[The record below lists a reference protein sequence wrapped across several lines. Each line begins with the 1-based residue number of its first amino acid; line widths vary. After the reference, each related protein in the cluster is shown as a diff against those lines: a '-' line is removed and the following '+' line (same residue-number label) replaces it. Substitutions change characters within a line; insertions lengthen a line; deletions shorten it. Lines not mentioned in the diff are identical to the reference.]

1 MPNMTTFSHDT
12 LSSPL
17 TGDLQSLRETL
28 WFNPGVK
35 PAQEG
40 LKRVGL
46 TLADAEDA
54 EARLRRFAPLLA
66 QAFPETAATAGII
79 ESDMV
84 PVPLMQAELE
94 KTAPVAG
101 HIWLKKDSHLPISG
115 SIKARGGIYEVL
127 THAEKLALAAGL
139 ITTTDDYSTLL
150 SPESRQFFSKHKIA
164 VGSTGNLGLSIGI
177 ISARLG
183 FQVTVHMSADAR
195 EWKKDKL
202 RSHGVEVR
210 EYEQDYSVAV
220 EQGRKAAEADPTC
233 FFIDDENSRTLFLGY
248 SVAGLRLRQQL
259 LNKNIAVDAGHPL
272 FVYLPCGVGGGPGGV
287 AFGLKLVFGDGV
299 HCFFAEPTHSP
310 CMLLGMST
318 GLHDAICVQD
328 IGLDNK
334 TAADGLAVGRASGFV
349 GRAME
354 QLIDGCYTLSDESMY
369 YLLAMLDRTEGIR
382 LEPSA
387 LAGMPGPQRITADLN
402 YQTQHRI
409 SAEAMANATHLVWAT
424 GGGMVPEKEMQA
436 YLAKGRGAKGPL

>member
-1 MPNMTTFSHDT
+1 MTKFNTDI
-12 LSSPL
+12 LSLPVV
-17 TGDLQSLRETL
+17 TELQSLRATFWL
-28 WFNPGVK
+28 NPGVK
-35 PAQEG
+35 TPEEG

-46 TLADAEDA
+46 TIADAEDA
-54 EARLRRFAPLLA
+54 EARLQRFAPLLA

-79 ESDMV
+79 ESDMI
-84 PVPLMQAELE
+84 PAPHMQAELE
-94 KTAPVAG
+94 KAG
-101 HIWLKKDSHLPISG
+101 AILGNLWIKKDSHLPISG

-127 THAEKLALAAGL
+127 THAEKLALEAGL
-139 ITTTDDYSTLL
+139 ITRTDDYAVLL
-150 SPESRQFFSKHKIA
+150 SPEFRQFFNQHKIA

-183 FQVTVHMSADAR
+183 FHVTVHMSADAR
-195 EWKKDKL
+195 QWKKDRL
-202 RSHGVEVR
+202 RSHGVEVM
-210 EYEQDYSVAV
+210 EYEQDYGVAV
-220 EQGRKAAEADPTC
+220 EQGRKAAESDPAC

-248 SVAGLRLRQQL
+248 SVAGLRLRSQLQQ
-259 LNKNIAVDAGHPL
+259 KGITVDASHPL

-287 AFGLKLVFGDGV
+287 AFGLKLAFGDHV

-318 GLHDAICVQD
+318 GLHDAISVQD
-328 IGLDNK
+328 IGIDNR

-369 YLLAMLDRTEGIR
+369 DYLAMLDRTEGLQ

-387 LAGMPGPQRITADLN
+387 LAGMSGPRHVTSNIS
-402 YQTQHRI
+402 YQKRLGLSVT
-409 SAEAMANATHLVWAT
+409 AMADATHLVWAT
-424 GGGMVPEKEMQA
+424 GGGMVPEKEMQH
-436 YLAKGRGAKGPL
+436 YLAKGKH

>member
-1 MPNMTTFSHDT
+1 MPTMNELKKDI
-12 LSSPL
+12 LSSPVVAE
-17 TGDLQSLRETL
+17 LQSLRETI

-35 PAQEG
+35 PAEEG
-40 LKRVGL
+40 LRRVGL

-54 EARLRRFAPLLA
+54 ETRLHRFAPLLA

-84 PVPLMQAELE
+84 PVTLMQAELE
-94 KTAPVAG
+94 KTGAVAG
-101 HIWLKKDSHLPISG
+101 EIWLKRDSHLPISG

-139 ITTTDDYSTLL
+139 ITTTDDYSILL
-150 SPESRQFFSKHKIA
+150 SSAFRQFFSQHKIA

-183 FQVTVHMSADAR
+183 FHVTVHMSADAR
-195 EWKKDKL
+195 QWKKDKL
-202 RSHGVEVR
+202 RSHGVEVM

-220 EQGRKAAEADPTC
+220 EQGRKAAESDPAC

-248 SVAGLRLRQQL
+248 SVAGLRLRKQL
-259 LNKNIAVDAGHPL
+259 RDKGITVDAEHPL

-287 AFGLKLVFGDGV
+287 AFGLKLAFGDDV

-318 GLHDAICVQD
+318 GLHDAISVQE
-328 IGLDNK
+328 IGIDNK

-354 QLIDGCYTLSDESMY
+354 QLIDGCYTLSDESMFNF
-369 YLLAMLDRTEGIR
+369 LAMLDRTEGIR

-387 LAGMPGPQRITADLN
+387 LAGMGGPQRITANLAW
-402 YQTQHRI
+402 QRQHAL
-409 SAEAMANATHLVWAT
+409 SAETMANATHLVWAT
-424 GGGMVPEKEMQA
+424 GGGMVPEKEMQQ
-436 YLAKGRGAKGPL
+436 YLAKGCC